1 MYFKVFF
8 IFTVM
13 HILSSV
19 KTLYKLLASNAFWWF
34 KATQF
39 YLCHNETCRPFLL
52 TVNVRCLCDNLCY
65 GLCKDSKCNYSVNYS
80 ANHSWHSLHNCK
92 VILAFS
98 FSCKLCSEN
107 KIAKKKHFSAS
118 IVGVFV
124 GAFVIELLG
133 STRCICISG
142 SLTLF
147 NIWMYL
153 SSISNLVFYSFIHS
167 FINIFNHLLS
177 IQTISHH
184 FLCW

>member
-1 MYFKVFF
+1 MLFDD
-8 IFTVM
+8 
-13 HILSSV
+13 L
-19 KTLYKLLASNAFWWF
+19 KLHN
-34 KATQF
+34 F
-39 YLCHNETCRPFLL
+39 YLCHYETCRPFLL

-80 ANHSWHSLHNCK
+80 VNHSWHSLHNCK

-118 IVGVFV
+118 IMGVFV
-124 GAFVIELLG
+124 GAFAIVLLG
-133 STRCICISG
+133 STCCICISG

>member
-1 MYFKVFF
+1 MLFDD
-8 IFTVM
+8 
-13 HILSSV
+13 L
-19 KTLYKLLASNAFWWF
+19 KLHN
-34 KATQF
+34 F
-39 YLCHNETCRPFLL
+39 YLCHYETCRPFLL

-80 ANHSWHSLHNCK
+80 VNHSWHSLHNCK
-92 VILAFS
+92 CNYSVNYSVNHSWHSLHNCKEILAFS

-124 GAFVIELLG
+124 GAFAIVLLG
-133 STRCICISG
+133 STCCICISG